1 MNPGHSLLNGSNIEQ
16 TRSYNRRVVLEAV
29 RTGGPL
35 SRADIARLTRLS
47 PQTVSNIAKELQQ
60 AGLLRERVRHR
71 AARGQPPKELEIN
84 PTGGYTVGLELDH
97 RHLTGVLVNLT
108 GEVLQERER
117 TLPRATPAAAM
128 PAMVDVVEEMLRAR
142 RISRR
147 RVLGVGAVMP
157 GPFDVEGL
165 TSVGPTTL
173 PDWEGFKLRPALTEA
188 LNLPAF
194 VENDATA
201 AAVGER
207 FYGAARDLQNFV
219 YIFIGMGLGGGI
231 IVDGQPYRGAWGNA
245 GEIGHLAVVPQGLP
259 CSCGNLGCL
268 EQYVSVHSA
277 IRDLRAAGHDVEA
290 PGCLA
295 ELFASRDPALM
306 TWIDGAAAKLRLAIC
321 SLENLLDPEAILLG
335 GHLPDGVMDALCNRL
350 GSLRQSV
357 SARSD
362 RRHPRIIRAA
372 VGSKVTALGAAV
384 LPVYES
390 MSLQLRVLLKDEG
403 RSSVPKNNKHQLVTA

>member
-1 MNPGHSLLNGSNIEQ
+1 MNSGHNLLNGSNIEQ

-35 SRADIARLTRLS
+35 SRADIARLTRLA

-84 PTGGYTVGLELDH
+84 PAGGYTVGLELDH
-97 RHLTGVLVNLT
+97 QHLTGVLVNLT
-108 GEVLQERER
+108 GEVLEEAET
-117 TLPRATPAAAM
+117 TLPLATPAMAL
-128 PAMVDVVEEMLRAR
+128 PAMVSMVDGLIRAR
-142 RISRR
+142 RLSRR

-157 GPFDVEGL
+157 GPFNVEGL

-173 PDWEGFKLRPALTEA
+173 PDWGGFDLPPALTAA
-188 LNLPAF
+188 LKLPAF

-207 FYGAARDLQNFV
+207 FYGAARDLQNYV
-219 YIFIGMGLGGGI
+219 YVFIGMGLGSGI
-231 IVDGQPYRGAWGNA
+231 VVDGQPYRGAWGNA
-245 GEIGHLAVVPQGLP
+245 GEIGHLVVQPDGIP
-259 CSCGNLGCL
+259 CPCGNAGCL

-277 IRDLRAAGHDVEA
+277 LDTLRAAGHQVET
-290 PGCLA
+290 PQCL
-295 ELFASRDPALM
+295 EALLVAGDDALVNWLD
-306 TWIDGAAAKLRLAIC
+306 TAADKLRLAIC
-321 SLENLLDPEAILLG
+321 SLENLLDPEAILIG
-335 GHLPDGVMDALCNRL
+335 GHLPDAVMNAFCNRL
-350 GSLRQSV
+350 GALRQSV
-357 SARSD
+357 SARRD
-362 RRHPRIIRAA
+362 RQHPRIVRAA
-372 VGSKVTALGAAV
+372 IGPKVTALGAAV

-403 RSSVPKNNKHQLVTA
+403 RPLESVDRQLVTA